1 MLTEDLIIRNP
12 LQKIIGAGNAVP
24 KGGFGAVLARAGVGK
39 TAFIVQVAMNGLL
52 QHTNVLH
59 ISLGEPVQKV
69 ALWYEEVFRN
79 SAEQNAPAEMTKLW
93 ESILVHRFIMTFQK
107 NDFTAPKLEERLAD
121 LTEQAIFLPQIVLID
136 GLSFAPPQ
144 IELIHQ
150 LKTLAEKSDLRFWF
164 TIRTHRDETPGENG
178 LPNDMVSLAD
188 LFSVIIALD
197 PRGQEVDVCL
207 TKGGVTQP
215 NPPTLQLDP
224 STMLVRQQ

>member
-79 SAEQNAPAEMTKLW
+79 STDQNAPAEMTKLW

-121 LTEQAIFLPQIVLID
+121 LTEQAIFLPQIILID

-144 IELIHQ
+144 IELVNQ
-150 LKTLAEKSDLRFWF
+150 LKNLAEKLQLRFWF
-164 TIRTHRDETPGENG
+164 TIRTHRDAAPGQNG
-178 LPNDMVSLAD
+178 LPVDMLPLAD

-197 PRGQEVDVCL
+197 PRGQEIDVCL

-215 NPPTLQLDP
+215 KPPTLRLDP
-224 STMLVRQQ
+224 STMLVRHQ